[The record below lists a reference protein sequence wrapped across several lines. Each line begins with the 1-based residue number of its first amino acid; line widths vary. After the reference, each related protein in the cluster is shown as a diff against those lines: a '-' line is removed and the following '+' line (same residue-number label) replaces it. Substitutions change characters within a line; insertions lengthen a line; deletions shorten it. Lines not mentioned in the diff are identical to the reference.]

1 MVLAADPGP
10 PREHH
15 RVDAAVFI
23 GPFNSEVQRI
33 GLLSY
38 ARIFFI

>member
-1 MVLAADPGP
+1 MRDAVSADPAHP
-10 PREHH
+10 SE
-15 RVDAAVFI
+15 I
-23 GPFNSEVQRI
+23 GPFNSEVQRL